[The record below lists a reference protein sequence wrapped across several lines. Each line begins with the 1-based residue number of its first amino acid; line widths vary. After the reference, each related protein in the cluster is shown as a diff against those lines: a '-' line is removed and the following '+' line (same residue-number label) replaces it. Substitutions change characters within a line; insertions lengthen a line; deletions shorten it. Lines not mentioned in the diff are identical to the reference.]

1 MATAFSNSTESIAPP
16 CEDAMPDRA
25 SVQPSSR
32 VFSSDADS
40 VVLTGSRLLTFEAMH
55 LLISLDRDLREA
67 RAQWNQ
73 DWFRRL
79 MRIRPK
85 AVSRLRRR
93 WTKLDPPPAIPLGTL
108 RRRYHANLAK
118 YLGKVPLSNY
128 GRSKRLSLTLDAER
142 TQL

>member
-1 MATAFSNSTESIAPP
+1 MQE
-16 CEDAMPDRA
+16 RA
-25 SVQPSSR
+25 SVQASSR

-40 VVLTGSRLLTFEAMH
+40 VVLTGSRLLTLEAMH

-79 MRIRPK
+79 MR
-85 AVSRLRRR
+85 VRRR
-93 WTKLDPPPAIPLGTL
+93 AVVRLIRRWSKLNPTPTIALDSL

-118 YLGKVPLSNY
+118 YLY
-128 GRSKRLSLTLDAER
+128 GSH
-142 TQL
+142 

>member
-1 MATAFSNSTESIAPP
+1 MAATVSNVTESIAPSN
-16 CEDAMPDRA
+16 EDAMPESALARA
-25 SVQPSSR
+25 NSHTFWP
-32 VFSSDADS
+32 DADS
-40 VVLTGSRLLTFEAMH
+40 VVLTGSRRLTFEAMH

-93 WTKLDPPPAIPLGTL
+93 WTKLDPPPAIPLGVL
-108 RRRYHANLAK
+108 RRRYHSNLAR
-118 YLGKVPLSNY
+118 YLYHS
-128 GRSKRLSLTLDAER
+128 
-142 TQL
+142 Q

>member
-1 MATAFSNSTESIAPP
+1 MAVAVSNITESIAPP
-16 CEDAMPDRA
+16 NEDAMQEPA
-25 SVQPSSR
+25 SVQANSGA
-32 VFSSDADS
+32 FLQAADS

-79 MRIRPK
+79 MRIRPR

-93 WTKLDPPPAIPLGTL
+93 WAKLDPPPAIPLGRL

-118 YLGKVPLSNY
+118 YLYHS
-128 GRSKRLSLTLDAER
+128 S
-142 TQL
+142 

>member
-1 MATAFSNSTESIAPP
+1 MEAAFSTSTESIAPP
-16 CEDAMPDRA
+16 NEDAMQEPASARA
-25 SVQPSSR
+25 NSHVLP
-32 VFSSDADS
+32 DADS
-40 VVLTGSRLLTFEAMH
+40 VVLTGGRLLIYEAMH

-93 WTKLDPPPAIPLGTL
+93 WAKLDPPPAIPLGTL
-108 RRRYHANLAK
+108 RRRYHANLSK
-118 YLGKVPLSNY
+118 YLYHLPL
-128 GRSKRLSLTLDAER
+128 L
-142 TQL
+142 

>member
-1 MATAFSNSTESIAPP
+1 MQEPASA
-16 CEDAMPDRA
+16 RA
-25 SVQPSSR
+25 SSHLLP
-32 VFSSDADS
+32 DADS
-40 VVLTGSRLLTFEAMH
+40 VVLTGSRLLTVEAMQ

-79 MRIRPK
+79 MRMRPK

-93 WTKLDPPPAIPLGTL
+93 WAKLDPPPAIPLGTL

-118 YLGKVPLSNY
+118 YLYQPTGGLN
-128 GRSKRLSLTLDAER
+128 G
-142 TQL
+142 

>member
-1 MATAFSNSTESIAPP
+1 MATAFSNSTESIAPS
-16 CEDAMPDRA
+16 CDAMQERA
-25 SVQPSSR
+25 SVQASSR

-40 VVLTGSRLLTFEAMH
+40 VVLIGSRLLTFEAGH

-93 WTKLDPPPAIPLGTL
+93 WAKLDPSPAIPLGTL
-108 RRRYHANLAK
+108 KRRYHANLAK
-118 YLGKVPLSNY
+118 YLY
-128 GRSKRLSLTLDAER
+128 
-142 TQL
+142 

>member
-1 MATAFSNSTESIAPP
+1 MAAAFSTSTESIAPP
-16 CEDAMPDRA
+16 NKDAMQGPASARA
-25 SVQPSSR
+25 SSHVLP
-32 VFSSDADS
+32 DADS
-40 VVLTGSRLLTFEAMH
+40 VVLTGGRLLTYEAMH

-93 WTKLDPPPAIPLGTL
+93 WANRDRSPAIPLGTL
-108 RRRYHANLAK
+108 KGRYHANLSK
-118 YLGKVPLSNY
+118 YLYHLPDSFKG
-128 GRSKRLSLTLDAER
+128 
-142 TQL
+142 

>member
-1 MATAFSNSTESIAPP
+1 MAAAVSNITESIAPP
-16 CEDAMPDRA
+16 NEDAMQEPA
-25 SVQPSSR
+25 SVQANSGA
-32 VFSSDADS
+32 FLQDADS
-40 VVLTGSRLLTFEAMH
+40 VVLTGSSLLTFEAMH

-93 WTKLDPPPAIPLGTL
+93 WAKLDPPPAIPLGRL

-118 YLGKVPLSNY
+118 YLYHS
-128 GRSKRLSLTLDAER
+128 S
-142 TQL
+142 

>member
-1 MATAFSNSTESIAPP
+1 MATVFSNLTESNAPP
-16 CEDAMPDRA
+16 NEDVLQVPTSVRA
-25 SVQPSSR
+25 SSHVLP
-32 VFSSDADS
+32 DADS
-40 VVLTGSRLLTFEAMH
+40 VVLTGSHLLTFEAMH

-93 WTKLDPPPAIPLGTL
+93 WAKLDPPPTIALGTL
-108 RRRYHANLAK
+108 KRRYHANLSK
-118 YLGKVPLSNY
+118 YLYHLPDLNG
-128 GRSKRLSLTLDAER
+128 
-142 TQL
+142 

>member
-1 MATAFSNSTESIAPP
+1 MQ
-16 CEDAMPDRA
+16 DRA
-25 SVQPSSR
+25 SVQAS

-40 VVLTGSRLLTFEAMH
+40 VVLTVSRLLAFEAMH
-55 LLISLDRDLREA
+55 LLISLDSDLREA

-93 WTKLDPPPAIPLGTL
+93 WAKLDPPPAIPLGTL
-108 RRRYHANLAK
+108 RRRYHANLAR
-118 YLGKVPLSNY
+118 YRYHS
-128 GRSKRLSLTLDAER
+128 
-142 TQL
+142 Q